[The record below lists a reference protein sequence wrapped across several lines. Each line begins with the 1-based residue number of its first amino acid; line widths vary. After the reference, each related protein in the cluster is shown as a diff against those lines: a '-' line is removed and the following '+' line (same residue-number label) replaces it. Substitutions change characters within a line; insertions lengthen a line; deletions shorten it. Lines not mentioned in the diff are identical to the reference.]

1 MRRIVARCCSACF
14 GKFSNFAPLRQRSL
28 HGKLLV
34 SSHGRTRGRSRSRK
48 RQAKHVRH
56 VVSRVRHHHGRLG
69 IRRLSFGSF
78 CRFSIRHVPSVYTR
92 GRVSNVS
99 VSACHCVVG
108 SFCQNNGR
116 RGALGR
122 GVSDSLFSRA
132 FVIFRV
138 SDVGSSPL
146 LFPLIAL
153 VVVSMF
159 LRGVH
164 VGGGHGILI
173 VRRT

>member
-1 MRRIVARCCSACF
+1 M
-14 GKFSNFAPLRQRSL
+14 
-28 HGKLLV
+28 V
-34 SSHGRTRGRSRSRK
+34 SSHGHSRRGPSRARTRQRREL
-48 RQAKHVRH
+48 RH
-56 VVSRVRHHHGRLG
+56 AVGRVRRHHGRLG
-69 IRRLSFGSF
+69 MRDLSFGAF
-78 CRFSIRHVPSVYTR
+78 CRFSIRHVPSVYDR
-92 GRVSNVS
+92 GDVNNVS

-116 RGALGR
+116 SGALGR

-138 SDVGSSPL
+138 STVGSSPL
-146 LFPLIAL
+146 LFPVIAL
-153 VVVSMF
+153 VVVSIF